1 MDQIRLAAW
10 RATTSALRPLLQM
23 PAARPLGH
31 QLHLLAASDY
41 PALTDGHWSPFKVQ
55 CAECDFTAKWL
66 EHVKRHVKMKDEGA
80 TSKSRTRT
88 CNICEY
94 AATRPSHPKKQRE
107 RVHNVM

>member
-10 RATTSALRPLLQM
+10 RMRLRRLRPLLQM

-66 EHVKRHVKMKDEGA
+66 EHVNDLLKVL
-80 TSKSRTRT
+80 
-88 CNICEY
+88 I
-94 AATRPSHPKKQRE
+94 
-107 RVHNVM
+107 